1 MAKLS
6 SNMAEKL
13 KNMSRKLQEENSANG
28 IRGVADQI
36 KRQAQS
42 HKKQI
47 SGEGKAS
54 GRKD

>member
-28 IRGVADQI
+28 VRGVADQI